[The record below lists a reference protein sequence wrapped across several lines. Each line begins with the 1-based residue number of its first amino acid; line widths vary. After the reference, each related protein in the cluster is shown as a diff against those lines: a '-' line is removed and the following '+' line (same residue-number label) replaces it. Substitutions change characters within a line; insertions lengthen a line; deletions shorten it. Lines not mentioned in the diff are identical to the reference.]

1 MSPRRIIACL
11 DVANGAVVKGVRFR
25 EHEVLGPV
33 ADFAARYNDADEL
46 VIYDIGASPAGT
58 TVAPDWIA
66 ELASAI
72 DVPFCVAG
80 GIRDV
85 ASAEAVLNAGA
96 SKISV
101 NSPALEHPELLRELV
116 AALGAER
123 VVVGIDS
130 EAVPGDTWRIRSHT
144 GRTETTKNLGLATLD
159 WVRTVSD
166 FGVGEIVLNSMNN
179 DGVRRGYDI
188 EQLQA
193 VTTIT
198 DAPIVASGGA
208 GSVGDFVRVFT
219 ETSVSGAL
227 AASVFHRGTVTIR
240 DVRRAL
246 EAV

>member
-1 MSPRRIIACL
+1 MNTRRIIACL
-11 DVANGAVVKGVRFR
+11 DVAAGMVVKGVRFR

-33 ADFAARYNDADEL
+33 TDFAARYNDADEL
-46 VIYDIGASPAGT
+46 VMYDISASPAGT
-58 TVAPDWIA
+58 TVAPEWIA
-66 ELASAI
+66 NLAAAI

-101 NSPALEHPELLRELV
+101 NSPALERPDLLPELV
-116 AALGAER
+116 TALGRER

-144 GRTETTKNLGLATLD
+144 GSAATTKQLALATLD

-188 EQLQA
+188 AQLQA
-193 VTTIT
+193 VTAIT
-198 DAPIVASGGA
+198 DVPVVASGGA
-208 GSVGDFVRVFT
+208 GNVDDFVRVFT
-219 ETSVSGAL
+219 ETNVSGAL
-227 AASVFHRGTVTIR
+227 AASVFHRDVVTIS

-246 EAV
+246 EAI

>member
-1 MSPRRIIACL
+1 MNPRRIIACL
-11 DVANGAVVKGVRFR
+11 DVRDGMVVKGVRFR

-33 ADFAARYNDADEL
+33 TDFAARYNDADEL

-58 TVAPDWIA
+58 TIAPDWIA
-66 ELASAI
+66 DLASAI

-85 ASAEAVLNAGA
+85 ANAEAVLNAGA

-101 NSPALEHPELLRELV
+101 NSPALERPELLGELV
-116 AALGAER
+116 AALGSER

-144 GRTETTKNLGLATLD
+144 GSAETTKHLPLATLD

-166 FGVGEIVLNSMNN
+166 FGIGEIVLNSMNN

-188 EQLQA
+188 AQLQA
-193 VTTIT
+193 VTAVT
-198 DAPIVASGGA
+198 DVPVVASGGA
-208 GSVGDFVRVFT
+208 GSVEDFVQVFS
-219 ETSVSGAL
+219 ETMVHGAL
-227 AASVFHRGTVTIR
+227 AASVFHRGAITIS

-246 EAV
+246 ETI